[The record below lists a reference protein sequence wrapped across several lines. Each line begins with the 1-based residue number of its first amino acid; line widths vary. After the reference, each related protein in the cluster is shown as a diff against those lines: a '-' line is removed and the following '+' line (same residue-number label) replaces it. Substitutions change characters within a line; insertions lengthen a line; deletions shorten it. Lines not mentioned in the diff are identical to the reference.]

1 MSILRKAALA
11 VASGAVVVAGMAP
24 AQANQTILNFGGA
37 QGTVTWSSAAGPN
50 GQLFAGANPGG
61 STLVDVTAPPAIY
74 ETNVAWSFS
83 GDFKAGSAKNLGG
96 GIKTA
101 EFTNGVFSFTG
112 VGGNILSGTF
122 TKGLLLSNN
131 GALSF
136 SVGGNNIQYAGGAAL
151 DPSLALRGDMSFGL
165 SGTGLGV
172 SGFGISPNGNITNQ
186 NFSGQAGGTFDQS
199 GVPEPGE
206 WAAMGIL
213 AGGLTGLVLRRRRK
227 AA

>member
-1 MSILRKAALA
+1 MSILRKAAFA
-11 VASGAVVVAGMAP
+11 VASGAIALSGIAP

-37 QGTVTWSSAAGPN
+37 QGTVTWDKSSGAN
-50 GQLFAGANPGG
+50 GRLFAGATYGG
-61 STLVDVTAPPAIY
+61 TTLVDVTAPPAIY
-74 ETNVAWSFS
+74 EANVAWSFS
-83 GDFKAGSAKNLGG
+83 GDFVAGSAQNLGG

-101 EFTNGVFSFTG
+101 EFNGGTFSFTG
-112 VGGNILSGTF
+112 TSGNILSGTF

-136 SVGGNNIQYAGGAAL
+136 SVGGNNIQYTGGAAL
-151 DPSLALRGDMSFGL
+151 QPNLGLRGDMSFGL
-165 SGTGLGV
+165 SGTNLGS
-172 SGFGISPNGNITNQ
+172 SGFSISSGNITNQ
-186 NFSGQAGGTFDQS
+186 NFSGQAGGTYDQ

>member
-1 MSILRKAALA
+1 MSILRKVAGAA
-11 VASGAVVVAGMAP
+11 ASGALLVAAVAP

-37 QGTVTWSSAAGPN
+37 LGAVTWSGAAGPN
-50 GQLFAGANPGG
+50 GQLFAGATVGS

-74 ETNVAWSFS
+74 ENNVTWAFS
-83 GDFKAGSAKNLGG
+83 GDFVAGSAKNLGG

-101 EFTNGVFSFTG
+101 EFNNGSFSFTG
-112 VGGNILSGTF
+112 ASGNILSGTF

-136 SVGGNNIQYAGGAAL
+136 SVGGNNIQYTGGTAL
-151 DPSLALRGDMSFGL
+151 DPNLGNRGDMSFGL
-165 SGTGLGV
+165 SGVNLGS
-172 SGFGISPNGNITNQ
+172 SGFGISAGNITNQ
-186 NFSGQAGGTFDQS
+186 SFNGQAGGTFDQ

-213 AGGLTGLVLRRRRK
+213 ASGLTGLVLRRRRQG
-227 AA
+227 